1 MDNSDTSSAMSL
13 ARPLNALFLVVVAGS
28 LLACEAAGTLAGG
41 GARSDY
47 VVARQALERGNYP
60 LAIRRYETLM
70 AQIGAGESTRLQLE
84 YAHSLLRANR
94 FDDAIQVAEPLAA
107 RNPDS
112 IQASALAVR
121 GTARHEAARQAIE
134 RGEHAQAR
142 VLLEAARGDLA
153 AFLQSHAGMDAAG
166 SMRARA
172 ELIAADLRSLG

>member
-1 MDNSDTSSAMSL
+1 MGSAMSFPRLSKTLCL
-13 ARPLNALFLVVVAGS
+13 AVVAGA
-28 LLACEAAGTLAGG
+28 LLGCEAAGTLAGG

-47 VVARQALERGNYP
+47 LVARQALESGNYP

-70 AQIGAGESTRLQLE
+70 SRMGPGESTRLQLE

-94 FDDAIQVAEPLAA
+94 YDDAIQAAGPLAT

-134 RGEHAQAR
+134 RGERAQAR
-142 VLLEAARGDLA
+142 VLLEAARADLA
-153 AFLQSHAGMDAAG
+153 AFLQNHASLDAAG

-172 ELIAADLRSLG
+172 ELITSDLNSLG

>member
-1 MDNSDTSSAMSL
+1 MSF
-13 ARPLNALFLVVVAGS
+13 ARPLKALCLTVVAGS
-28 LLACEAAGTLAGG
+28 LLGCEAAGTLAGG

-47 VVARQALERGNYP
+47 LVARQALESGNYP

-70 AQIGAGESTRLQLE
+70 SRMGPGESTRLQLE

-94 FDDAIQVAEPLAA
+94 YDDAIQAAGPLAA

-121 GTARHEAARQAIE
+121 GTARHEAGRQAIE
-134 RGEHAQAR
+134 RGERAQAR
-142 VLLEAARGDLA
+142 VLLEAARTDLA
-153 AFLQSHAGMDAAG
+153 AFLQSHASLDAAG

-172 ELIAADLRSLG
+172 ELITSDLGGLG